1 MKGPKIRLK
10 GKKKWEGE
18 THRELLSLAS
28 WNNSRLA
35 HLPLL
40 SQGKDSTDTSFGY
53 CKFPLNY
60 F

>member
-1 MKGPKIRLK
+1 MKGPKIRSK
-10 GKKKWEGE
+10 GEKKWEGE

-40 SQGKDSTDTSFGY
+40 SQEKDSTDTSFGY
-53 CKFPLNY
+53 FKFPLNY